1 MRPLTI
7 VSPVPHDD
15 EPEDLPGFGPPPPPD
30 DRLWRHPSELGSRQP
45 VTIVESRP
53 NPRRSVGIGVL
64 SGMLGAA
71 AMLGLVL
78 AVGGFDHRKGVTV
91 EQVRLSAPKD
101 PAPSELAL
109 ADRVMPAVA
118 RVDVTTT
125 AGSTS
130 GTALVFRDD
139 GHLLTTADIVDGATA
154 VSVQLADGTTL
165 PAQIVGM
172 DRTSDVAVL
181 KIDGAKFP
189 TAVLG
194 MESDLELGEPTIA
207 IECIPGRPGSPTV
220 SVGLISALDRRVDS
234 TDGTSLHDMIQTNV
248 RVSTTSSGAVL
259 IDSSGAAIGLV
270 THRGLP
276 AAKPIDDRTTT
287 TAKSSTLVPRYA
299 TPIEFAK
306 QVADE
311 LILTGRVAHP
321 WLGVQTSDLSDT
333 QIDRLGR
340 AGARID
346 AVAPGSPAENAGLEP
361 GDVVVGIDNQTAIE
375 SSSDLIVALRRHHP
389 GESVGVT
396 YIRGVDQQV
405 ALATLAENTSVP

>member
-1 MRPLTI
+1 
-7 VSPVPHDD
+7 
-15 EPEDLPGFGPPPPPD
+15 
-30 DRLWRHPSELGSRQP
+30 
-45 VTIVESRP
+45 
-53 NPRRSVGIGVL
+53 
-64 SGMLGAA
+64 
-71 AMLGLVL
+71 
-78 AVGGFDHRKGVTV
+78 
-91 EQVRLSAPKD
+91 
-101 PAPSELAL
+101 
-109 ADRVMPAVA
+109 
-118 RVDVTTT
+118 
-125 AGSTS
+125 
-130 GTALVFRDD
+130 
-139 GHLLTTADIVDGATA
+139 
-154 VSVQLADGTTL
+154 
-165 PAQIVGM
+165 
-172 DRTSDVAVL
+172 
-181 KIDGAKFP
+181 
-189 TAVLG
+189 
-194 MESDLELGEPTIA
+194 
-207 IECIPGRPGSPTV
+207 
-220 SVGLISALDRRVDS
+220 
-234 TDGTSLHDMIQTNV
+234 
-248 RVSTTSSGAVL
+248 VL